1 MEPKRLDHIMVLR
14 HPYYSRTQMKKLIE
28 DGFVKINGEVKTK
41 PSLILKGGEEIELVR
56 RGPEI
61 PKATPE
67 NIPLNILYE
76 DDDLIVINK
85 AAGMVVH
92 PAPGHF
98 HGTLVHALLHHFGAP
113 LPILNELEVN
123 TMDAGVSVED
133 SEDEEELREDAED
146 SETLDYPPDETFRPG
161 IVHRLDKGTSGVMVS
176 SKNDWIH
183 HRLSNQFRDH
193 TVEKIYETLVFGKL
207 TPKKATISQA
217 IGRDTQHRRKFS
229 SKTNK
234 SREAVTHYEV
244 VKQYENIAHVR
255 VKIDTGRTHQ
265 IRVHLSEKN
274 HPILGDTLYGA
285 KSFISMIKD
294 EVLHQK
300 IEEGTRPILH
310 AKKLSFTHPRTQE
323 RMTYETNLPE
333 DFLEIIHHL
342 ENLENLK

>member
-98 HGTLVHALLHHFGAP
+98 HGTLVHALMHHFKIP
-113 LPILNELEVN
+113 LDPPFSK
-123 TMDAGVSVED
+123 G
-133 SEDEEELREDAED
+133 EDEDDD
-146 SETLDYPPDETFRPG
+146 SLEIPPFEKGGAGGIFRPG
-161 IVHRLDKGTSGVMVS
+161 IVHRLDKGTSGVMVA

-183 HRLSNQFRDH
+183 HRLSNQFKDH